1 MYKTCQMYFSVVF
14 TFQEE
19 LVKEMIEKQLPRVLG
34 HIEKTLEKTGT
45 GYVVGNDVSTD
56 LLDII

>member
-1 MYKTCQMYFSVVF
+1 MYVSVVF